1 MAKSKYNVSF
11 FLPILDLVVF
21 VLLFVGAAKYWY
33 DTRGQE
39 QIVES
44 AAIVE
49 EARKENIK
57 AVEDRREAIEFAR
70 AAKQDVIFDK
80 EAKIK
85 QAEMIDQQIKVEHER
100 IQAGDRRTRELT
112 DLFSQTRGEIN
123 RTDEQRRTKMQEILE
138 RREEIAQ
145 FESDVAELRAQ
156 VDDSLSVRSRIQEQ
170 IAALHRERQRDPLS
184 IFPPGAAVA
193 SLVEI
198 ENDDQFFMISLS
210 GVVKEFGNIN
220 VGLTGNLG
228 LANNTENSIK
238 EGGVF
243 LNIPLAF
250 RRASLDLES
259 GLGSMR
265 GSSGKD
271 DVTGYVGAT
280 LRYAPFYKERF
291 FLLAGTKYRES
302 DANVRVGIGF
312 GRR

>member
-1 MAKSKYNVSF
+1 MAQNKFNSSF
-11 FLPILDLVVF
+11 FLPILDLVMF
-21 VLLFVGAAKYWY
+21 SLLFVGAAKYWY

-39 QIVES
+39 QIAES
-44 AAIVE
+44 AALVV
-49 EARKENIK
+49 EAREENNK
-57 AVEDRREAIEFAR
+57 QVEDRLEAIDFAEE
-70 AAKQDVIFDK
+70 AKQNTIYDK
-80 EAKIK
+80 EARIK
-85 QAEMIDQQIKVEHER
+85 QAELIDEQIKVEHSR
-100 IQAGDRRTRELT
+100 IQAGEKRTRELT
-112 DLFSQTRGEIN
+112 DEFSQVRGEIN
-123 RTDEQRRTKMQEILE
+123 RTDEQRRTKQQEILE
-138 RREEIAQ
+138 RREEIAL
-145 FESDVAELRAQ
+145 FEDDVALLRAQ
-156 VDDSLSVRSRIQEQ
+156 VDDSLAVRAGIQNQ
-170 IAALHRERQRDPLS
+170 IAELHRERQRDPLS

-193 SLVEI
+193 SLVEV
-198 ENDDQFFMISLS
+198 ENDDQFFLVSLS
-210 GVVKEFGNIN
+210 GVIKEFGDIN

-265 GSSGKD
+265 GASGKD
-271 DVTGYVGAT
+271 DLTGYVGAT

-302 DANVRVGIGF
+302 DANIRLGIGF